1 VDKFISNYK
10 KLVGLLIILP
20 VLFLSTP
27 VRAGVESY
35 VLENG
40 MEVILK
46 ENHASPMISSTV
58 FVKSG
63 SKYESRFE
71 NGITHFLEHLLFDG
85 TSHFSRL
92 ELDNGIRDLG
102 GYINAFTRKEL
113 TAYFVLMPHQFI
125 EYGMATQ
132 ADMLFNS
139 VFPIDELAKE
149 RQVVIEE
156 INQSADEPDALAE
169 RFFMERAY
177 GNTPYA
183 RPVLG
188 YRPFIENIP
197 REAIINYWKENYI
210 PENMT
215 LLVIGDFVPD
225 SMKAVIRTVFGSV
238 VTGQTDAPDSVG
250 VVGLTH
256 RQLLTKEKDYSYDID
271 GQARYDTVARVTSSH
286 IDFSITAPLISDS
299 NYYAFDLLSQYLAMD
314 EVSPLTKALKKTGN
328 PLVSEISVN
337 LVTQEEFSR
346 LEISLLT
353 DQPENSD
360 TVIATVEKVLKGV
373 SGYSADPETLEGI
386 KVQNR
391 CDDIYYSEKLHFYS
405 FIIAPRLMSGGWKF
419 IENYSDNL
427 EKVSWDDCQKAA
439 DRWLKEP
446 QYVVTVVK
454 PVEDSGNPAYQP
466 EIVNAGEV
474 VTYFDSVS
482 FPSYDLSRG
491 VVLEFPVTDSVSFEL
506 VDRAEYHEEVLAN
519 GLTVIIKSSQDSR
532 VFAMN
537 ILGKN
542 RSANEDNGKT
552 GITDFVNRCIEKGT
566 VTRNARELS
575 RDLAKIGANVT
586 LYDNPWIPFDDF
598 YTTRRFSF
606 MKFETIDD
614 FAERGFYLF
623 SEMLLYPVF
632 DSATVADVRRD
643 MVGLHRRAGASSSKT
658 ARQLFYEN
666 LFHGQS
672 FGKPV
677 TGTVETINTI
687 TRYDLLEHH
696 AGFYSP
702 ENMIIS
708 IVTSHSISQVMA
720 WVDRYFGQLCSVG
733 FDSREAGEPEPIL
746 ASYKV
751 HREMEKKQVNIYL
764 GGLLPGADSDDYTT
778 LVMATRIL
786 SDRLYLSLRER
797 QGLAYSVGANS
808 LFDKDFGW
816 YYCSMGT
823 SSENYGKA
831 LDGILLEIEK
841 LTLDGPT
848 LAEIRKA
855 RNQIWGKLMR
865 AKLSRINQAYY
876 LGMDTY
882 LGRGIRHDSQFLENL
897 RTVTVNDIRRVCS
910 LYFRTDAFVLASAGT
925 KSEND
930 R

>member
-1 VDKFISNYK
+1 MIS
-10 KLVGLLIILP
+10 LLIIFP
-20 VLFLSTP
+20 VIFLSP
-27 VRAGVESY
+27 PIQAEVESY

-85 TSHFSRL
+85 TSHFNRL

-125 EYGMATQ
+125 EYGLATQ

-139 VFPIDELAKE
+139 VFPTDELAKE

-156 INQSADEPDALAE
+156 INQSADEPDAPAE
-169 RFFMERAY
+169 RFFMEKAY
-177 GNTPYA
+177 ENTPYA

-188 YRPFIENIP
+188 YKPFIENIP
-197 REAIINYWKENYI
+197 REAIIDYWKENYI
-210 PENMT
+210 PEKMT

-225 SMKAVIRTVFGSV
+225 SMKTVIQTVFGSV
-238 VTGQTDAPDSVG
+238 ATGQMNSPDSVG
-250 VVGLTH
+250 VVELTH
-256 RQLLTKEKDYSYDID
+256 RQLITKGKDYSYVLN
-271 GQARYDTVARVTSSH
+271 GQARYDTVASVTSTH
-286 IDFSITAPLISDS
+286 IDFSIAAPLISAPD
-299 NYYAFDLLSQYLAMD
+299 YYAFDLLSQYLAMD
-314 EVSPLTKALKKTGN
+314 EVSPLTKALKGTGN
-328 PLVSEISVN
+328 PLVSEITVN

-353 DQPENSD
+353 DQPNDRD
-360 TVIATVEKVLKGV
+360 TIIATVEKVLKGV
-373 SGYSADPETLEGI
+373 SGYAADPEAFEGI

-391 CDDIYYSEKLHFYS
+391 CEGIYYSEKLHFYS
-405 FIIAPRLMSGGWKF
+405 FIIAPRLMSGGWEF

-427 EKVSWDDCQKAA
+427 EKVSWEDCQEAA
-439 DRWLKEP
+439 GQWLKEP

-454 PVEDSGNPAYQP
+454 PVDDSGNPAYQP
-466 EIVNAGEV
+466 EIVTAGEV
-474 VTYFDSVS
+474 TAYFDSVS
-482 FPSYDLSRG
+482 IPSYDLSRG
-491 VVLEFPVTDSVSFEL
+491 VVLEYPATDSVGFEL

-519 GLTVIIKSSQDSR
+519 GLTVIIKTSPDSR

-537 ILGKN
+537 VLGKN
-542 RSANEDNGKT
+542 RSVNEDSGKA

-575 RDLAKIGANVT
+575 RDLAEIGANVT
-586 LYDNPWIPFDDF
+586 LYDNPWIPYDDF

-632 DSATVADVRRD
+632 DSATVAEVRRD
-643 MVGLHRRAGASSSKT
+643 MIGLHRRDDASPSKT

-666 LFHGQS
+666 LFNGKS
-672 FGKPV
+672 FGKSV
-677 TGTVETINTI
+677 TGTVETINAI

-702 ENMIIS
+702 GNMIIT
-708 IVTSHSISQVMA
+708 IATSHSISQVMA
-720 WVDRYFGQLCSVG
+720 WVDRYFGKLCSSD
-733 FDSREAGEPEPIL
+733 FDSKEAEGPEPVL
-746 ASYKV
+746 VSQKV

-764 GGLLPGADSDDYTT
+764 GGLLPGADSDDYATIV
-778 LVMATRIL
+778 LATRIL
-786 SDRLYLSLRER
+786 SDRLYLNLRER
-797 QGLAYSVGANS
+797 QGLAYSIGANS
-808 LFDKDFGW
+808 VFDKDFGW

-823 SSENYGKA
+823 SSENYRKA

-841 LTLDGPT
+841 LTLDGPKP
-848 LAEIRKA
+848 AEIRKA
-855 RNQIWGKLMR
+855 RNQIWGNLMR

-876 LGMDTY
+876 LGMDMY
-882 LGRGIRHDSQFLENL
+882 LGWGIKHDRLFLENL
-897 RTVTVNDIRRVCS
+897 QTVTVNDIRRVCS
-910 LYFRTDAFVLASAGT
+910 QYFRTDAFVLASAGT
-925 KSEND
+925 KPEND